1 MLFPFC
7 KLKNASKRAFSI
19 FKTEKRFKKVV
30 SMLKSS
36 KTVQKRAFSFFK
48 TEKRFKKVVSMLWTW
63 NTIQELLLFYFV
75 NTKKTL
81 QEHVFFS
88 FCKLKPA
95 SKTCFFIF
103 FKIENYSKGGF
114 HVVNLKTLQKRVF
127 PFFKAEKRFKKVVS
141 ML

>member
-1 MLFPFC
+1 MFFHFVN
-7 KLKNASKRAFSI
+7 LKTLQKRAFSI

-63 NTIQELLLFYFV
+63 KTIQKRTFLFCKYEE
-75 NTKKTL
+75 NASRTC
-81 QEHVFFS
+81 FFS